1 MHLIHHLF
9 PAIPFWNLKK
19 AHHILMQ
26 DDGYRFINERFGG
39 IFVSGNKNLS
49 MWQQLWKKEYV

>member
-1 MHLIHHLF
+1 
-9 PAIPFWNLKK
+9 
-19 AHHILMQ
+19 MQ

-49 MWQQLWKKEYV
+49 MWQQLWRKEYV